1 MKAHSAHS
9 SSNPKTLT
17 LLHTQRKTLGAA
29 SGARRG
35 RGGSSPFSQYPLQQA
50 PTQMPAL
57 LLHCPTRELSGI
69 NSLVVCFISFSASPL
84 KKNFGGVSVARKKGN
99 QHSLSSYSRRHSTP
113 SMSMCLI
120 GPLQLCET
128 DIIISILQM
137 RRLGPERLTILQ
149 QSSSVVPLQTLVSL
163 YPKALTRSDGQQ
175 GFKIRP
181 PQMKCPV
188 SHSFFPVL
196 GAFERLFSAR
206 HWMSDCSNLASASF
220 YSGMRVHIN
229 IVFGET
235 SIAPRF
241 HEDHQP
247 RDCFSG
253 MGGIQPPP
261 GRIQA
266 LGVSGNV

>member
-1 MKAHSAHS
+1 
-9 SSNPKTLT
+9 
-17 LLHTQRKTLGAA
+17 
-29 SGARRG
+29 
-35 RGGSSPFSQYPLQQA
+35 
-50 PTQMPAL
+50 MPAL

-69 NSLVVCFISFSASPL
+69 NSLVICFISLALLVHLLL
-84 KKNFGGVSVARKKGN
+84 KKIFFFLVSVARKKGN
-99 QHSLSSYSRRHSTP
+99 QHSLSSYYRRHSTP
-113 SMSMCLI
+113 SISMCLI

-137 RRLGPERLTILQ
+137 RRLGPERLNTLQ

-175 GFKIRP
+175 GFKIQP

-188 SHSFFPVL
+188 SHSFFHVL

-206 HWMSDCSNLASASF
+206 HWMSDCSNLTSASF
-220 YSGMRVHIN
+220 YSAGMRVHNN

-241 HEDHQP
+241 HGDHQP